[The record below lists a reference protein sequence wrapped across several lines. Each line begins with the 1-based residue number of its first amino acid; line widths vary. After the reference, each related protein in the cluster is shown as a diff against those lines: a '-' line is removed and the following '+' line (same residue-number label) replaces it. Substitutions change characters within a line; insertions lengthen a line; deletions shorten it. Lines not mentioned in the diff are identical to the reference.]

1 MNTQTFTQTGQMIKL
16 CCEYLSAWC
25 IWLYVLI
32 MSRTHF
38 RVNPLWVIQIWIDKF
53 KDLIIKKQ
61 VYKIPIQY
69 LIDIGLVNFPE
80 SFSTRFI
87 FTLENLYI
95 NHLNQMLKLLLYQNQ
110 TLRYIFMELLIF
122 RTYKLNYMKT
132 SKSISI
138 HL

>member
-1 MNTQTFTQTGQMIKL
+1 MVHLTVCSYHVTHAFQSEST
-16 CCEYLSAWC
+16 LSDPN
-25 IWLYVLI
+25 LDN
-32 MSRTHF
+32 R
-38 RVNPLWVIQIWIDKF
+38 IDKF

-87 FTLENLYI
+87 FTLENHYI

-138 HL
+138 HSKKPKSPKSRSSNNALLTIF